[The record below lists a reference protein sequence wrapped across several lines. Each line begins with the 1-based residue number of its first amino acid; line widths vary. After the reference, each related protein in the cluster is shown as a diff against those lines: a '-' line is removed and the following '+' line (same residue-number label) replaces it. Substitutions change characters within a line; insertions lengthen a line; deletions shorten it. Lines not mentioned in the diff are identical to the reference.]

1 MPLVNAYARVSTQD
15 QNLDMQIQAI
25 KRYGVPDECIFTD
38 TLSGAHAQRPGLI
51 EALRAAQ
58 QPGSEFVVWKLDRLG
73 RTVTGVIET
82 MQLLDSRG
90 VRVYSLTE
98 RLDLGT
104 PFGKAMVGFLAVFA
118 ELERN
123 LIRERTLAGLKR
135 AKERGG
141 NHGRPIV
148 MTAPRIE
155 LAQQMLED
163 HRHVE
168 REILPALRLIEGP
181 QLSRSAVYSWVRS
194 HKRAEGETA

>member
-1 MPLVNAYARVSTQD
+1 MLAIGYARVSTQD
-15 QNLDMQIQAI
+15 QSVDMQVAAME
-25 KRYGVPDECIFTD
+25 RYGVKSACIFTD
-38 TLSGAHAQRPGLI
+38 TLSGAHAQRPGFI
-51 EALRAAQ
+51 EAIRAAQ

-73 RTVTGVIET
+73 RTVTGVIDT

-123 LIRERTLAGLKR
+123 LIRERTLAGLRR

-141 NHGRPIV
+141 AHGRPVV
-148 MTAPRIE
+148 MTAPRIQ
-155 LAQQMLED
+155 LAMQMVDERRNVVGEIWPALLEIDGAPLSKSALYSWIRDYKQQ
-163 HRHVE
+163 E
-168 REILPALRLIEGP
+168 REA
-181 QLSRSAVYSWVRS
+181 A
-194 HKRAEGETA
+194 

>member
-1 MPLVNAYARVSTQD
+1 MLRIGYARVSTND
-15 QNLDMQIQAI
+15 QSVDMQVAAME
-25 KRYGVPDECIFTD
+25 RYGVERDCIFTD
-38 TLSGAHAQRPGLI
+38 MLSGAHTQRPGFI

-73 RTVTGVIET
+73 RTVVGVIEA

-98 RLDLGT
+98 RIDLGT
-104 PFGKAMVGFLAVFA
+104 PFGKAMIGILAVIA

-123 LIRERTLAGLKR
+123 LIRERTMAGLKR

-155 LAQQMLED
+155 LAQQMLEER
-163 HRHVE
+163 RHVE
-168 REILPALRLIEGP
+168 REILPALRQIEGP
-181 QLSRSAVYSWVRS
+181 QISRSAVYSWVRS
-194 HKRAEGETA
+194 HKRAEREAA